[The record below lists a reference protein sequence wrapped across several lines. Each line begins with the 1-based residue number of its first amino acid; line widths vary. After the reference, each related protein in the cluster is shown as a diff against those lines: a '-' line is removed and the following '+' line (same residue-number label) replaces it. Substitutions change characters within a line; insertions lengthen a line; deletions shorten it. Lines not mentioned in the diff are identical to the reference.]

1 MARTNVEKVEARL
14 NTHEAVCAERWKET
28 ILRIRRLEHIMIGGG
43 VGVGKTPHID
53 MNLLVDPYTGKK
65 VYPVKGDKVKM
76 FQGGGPA
83 HHGPSSGVR
92 RLSDSTHQAR
102 PRYFVRGGGVAVRGN
117 TYRGVS

>member
-1 MARTNVEKVEARL
+1 MENSMKRPKGLAGQMAEQMS
-14 NTHEAVCAERWKET
+14 
-28 ILRIRRLEHIMIGGG
+28 I
-43 VGVGKTPHID
+43 P
-53 MNLLVDPYTGKK
+53 KK
-65 VYPVKGDKVKM
+65 AAKGMLAKAKKINDRQG